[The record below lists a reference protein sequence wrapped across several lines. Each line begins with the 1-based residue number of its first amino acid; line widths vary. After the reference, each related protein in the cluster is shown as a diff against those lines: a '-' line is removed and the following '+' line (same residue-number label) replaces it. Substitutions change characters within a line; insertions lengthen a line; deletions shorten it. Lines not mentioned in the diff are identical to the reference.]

1 MQFKIPNAGTDLKMK
16 CTLATNK
23 EKLSWREEEEG
34 EKKWAEDFSTPL
46 LQNYSLSLMKYL
58 LYSWFQWS
66 NIKKKKIN
74 GFSLEFCD
82 LGFFI
87 SKTNEYFMRS
97 KSWKLKCKNA

>member
-23 EKLSWREEEEG
+23 EKLSWREEAEG

-58 LYSWFQWS
+58 LYSCFPCS
-66 NIKKKKIN
+66 NVKKN
-74 GFSLEFCD
+74 
-82 LGFFI
+82 
-87 SKTNEYFMRS
+87 
-97 KSWKLKCKNA
+97 